1 MLNVKEYLFLK
12 QDLIE
17 TELDRMIEATV
28 NSDAID
34 NAMRYSLMAGGKR
47 IRPILCLA
55 AVNAFGGEEK
65 DALPAACAIEMV
77 HTYSL
82 IHDDLPA
89 MDNDHLRRGQ
99 PTCHIQFDEATAI
112 LAGDGLLTL
121 AFDTLARAG
130 LAAGGAAAKWLN
142 VIQMLARAAG
152 YKGMIKG
159 QMQDISAEGVPLKI
173 EQLERMH
180 SLKTGAM
187 IDAAL
192 TIGGH
197 LADGTLKQQQ
207 ALATYG
213 QKIGLAFQIA
223 DDLLNVNG
231 NPQHM
236 GKAVGTDQMLGKNT
250 YPALLGLAKS
260 EQRAQDLI
268 DQALQA
274 LASFDRKADPLRVIA
289 RYIIDRNR

>member
-1 MLNVKEYLFLK
+1 MPNVREYLSLK

-17 TELDRMIEATV
+17 AELDRIIQATV
-28 NSDAID
+28 NSEAIE
-34 NAMRYSLMAGGKR
+34 NAMRYSLLAGGKR

-55 AVNAFGGEEK
+55 AVNAVGGDER
-65 DALPAACAIEMV
+65 DALPAACAIEMI

-121 AFDTLARAG
+121 AFDTLARTGLTAG
-130 LAAGGAAAKWLN
+130 EAAVKWLN
-142 VIQMLARAAG
+142 VIQMLAIAAG
-152 YKGMIKG
+152 YKGMIRG
-159 QMQDISAEGVPLKI
+159 QIQDISAEGLPLKI
-173 EQLERMH
+173 EQLELMH

-187 IDAAL
+187 ITAAL

-197 LADGTLKQQQ
+197 LADGTLKQQK
-207 ALATYG
+207 ALAIYG

-250 YPALLGLAKS
+250 YPALLGLAES
-260 EQRAQDLI
+260 ERRAQDLI

-274 LASFDRKADPLRVIA
+274 LASFDHKADPLRVIA

>member
-1 MLNVKEYLFLK
+1 MK

-17 TELDRMIEATV
+17 AELDRIIQATV
-28 NSDAID
+28 NSEAIE
-34 NAMRYSLMAGGKR
+34 NAMRYSLLAGGKR

-55 AVNAFGGEEK
+55 AVNAVGGDEK
-65 DALPAACAIEMV
+65 DALPAACAIEMI

-121 AFDTLARAG
+121 AFDILAGAG
-130 LAAGGAAAKWLN
+130 LAADEEAAKWLK
-142 VIQMLARAAG
+142 VIQMLAMAAG
-152 YKGMIKG
+152 YKGMLKG
-159 QMQDISAEGVPLKI
+159 QMQDIASEGMPLKI
-173 EQLERMH
+173 EQIELMH
-180 SLKTGAM
+180 SLKTGTM
-187 IDAAL
+187 INAAL
-192 TIGGH
+192 TIGVQ
-197 LADGTLKQQQ
+197 LANGTLKQQQ
-207 ALATYG
+207 ALAIYG

-231 NPQHM
+231 NPRHM
-236 GKAVGTDQMLGKNT
+236 GKAVGTDHVLGKNT
-250 YPALLGLAKS
+250 YPTLLGLAES
-260 EQRAQDLI
+260 ERRAKDLI
-268 DQALQA
+268 EQALQA
-274 LASFDRKADPLRVIA
+274 LVSFDHKADPLRVIA

>member
-1 MLNVKEYLFLK
+1 MLSVKEYLSLK

-17 TELDRMIEATV
+17 TELDRLIGVTV
-28 NSDAID
+28 NSEAIE
-34 NAMRYSLMAGGKR
+34 NAMRYSLLAGGKR

-55 AVNAFGGEEK
+55 AVNAVGGDERE
-65 DALPAACAIEMV
+65 ALPAACAIEMI

-130 LAAGGAAAKWLN
+130 LAAGETAVKWLK

-152 YKGMIKG
+152 YKGMLKG
-159 QMQDISAEGVPLKI
+159 QMQDIAGEGMPLTI
-173 EQLERMH
+173 EQLESMH

-187 IDAAL
+187 INAAL
-192 TIGGH
+192 TIGVE
-197 LADGTLKQQQ
+197 LANGTLKQQQ
-207 ALATYG
+207 ALEIYG

-231 NPQHM
+231 NPRHM

-250 YPALLGLAKS
+250 YPTLLGLAES
-260 EQRAQDLI
+260 ERRAKDLI
-268 DQALQA
+268 EQALQA
-274 LASFDRKADPLRVIA
+274 LVFFDHRADPLHMIA
-289 RYIIDRNR
+289 QYIIDRNR

>member
-17 TELDRMIEATV
+17 TELDRLIQATV
-28 NSDAID
+28 NSEAVE
-34 NAMRYSLMAGGKR
+34 NAMRYSLLAGGKR

-55 AVNAFGGEEK
+55 AVNAVGGDER
-65 DALPAACAIEMV
+65 DALPAACAIEMI

-121 AFDTLARAG
+121 AFETMAQAG
-130 LAAGGAAAKWLN
+130 LAAGEAAVKWIQ
-142 VIQMLARAAG
+142 VIQMLALAAG
-152 YKGMIKG
+152 YKGMLKG
-159 QMQDISAEGVPLKI
+159 QMQDIASEGISLKI

-187 IDAAL
+187 INAAL
-192 TIGGH
+192 TIGVQ

-207 ALATYG
+207 ALTIYG

-236 GKAVGTDQMLGKNT
+236 GKAVGTDHMLGKNT
-250 YPALLGLAKS
+250 YPALLGLAES
-260 EQRAQDLI
+260 ERRAKDLI
-268 DQALQA
+268 EQALQA
-274 LASFDRKADPLRVIA
+274 LVSFDYKADPLRVIA